1 MEIPGSNFRIKG
13 KAVQDRIKVGD
24 KKSVTQNQSGASSTS
39 GTEQIAISSKA
50 KDIQKATEAVNTAP
64 DIRTEKVER
73 IKNEIAKGD
82 YRVSSEDL
90 AEKFLENIITESKF
104 LRSFILKAQS
114 LTESPVR
121 AQPHNPLLLK
131 VAKKPS
137 HKPIEKME
145 S

>member
-24 KKSVTQNQSGASSTS
+24 KKSVTQSQSGASSTS

-50 KDIQKATEAVNTAP
+50 KDIQKATEVVNAAP

-82 YRVSSEDL
+82 YHVSSEDL
-90 AEKFLENIITESKF
+90 AGKVLENIITESKF
-104 LRSFILKAQS
+104 LG
-114 LTESPVR
+114 
-121 AQPHNPLLLK
+121 
-131 VAKKPS
+131 
-137 HKPIEKME
+137 
-145 S
+145 

>member
-24 KKSVTQNQSGASSTS
+24 KKSVAQNQSGASSTS

-50 KDIQKATEAVNTAP
+50 KDIQKATEVVNAAP

-82 YRVSSEDL
+82 YHVSSEDL
-90 AEKFLENIITESKF
+90 AEKVLENIITESKF
-104 LRSFILKAQS
+104 LG
-114 LTESPVR
+114 
-121 AQPHNPLLLK
+121 
-131 VAKKPS
+131 
-137 HKPIEKME
+137 
-145 S
+145 